1 MKKILCSIA
10 ALASFSGAAQ
20 AATYVFDVNYSGGN
34 NAALASGSD
43 NPLGVTLS
51 AGDSYTYSL
60 SATGAGEWT
69 TLSSGSIF
77 PFFSLYGPFNSSV
90 ADISLTLSNNGISVL
105 NFAEAGIAIRNAGPV
120 KEIGFFMNYAPGVG
134 DPATISALD
143 INGNVFASYDLTALA
158 PISTPG
164 GFNAFEFRGIRS
176 DQTDIYGL
184 RFGGSYILLT
194 GTANGV
200 PIGVPEP
207 AAWAMMLAGFG
218 LVGSALRRRS
228 KVAVTFA

>member
-105 NFAEAGIAIRNAGPV
+105 NFSQAGIGTCCGHIGTNTVSFAG
-120 KEIGFFMNYAPGVG
+120 G
-134 DPATISALD
+134 L
-143 INGNVFASYDLTALA
+143 VFDKIELVSSI
-158 PISTPG
+158 ISTGASAPAFSLLPWPG
-164 GFNAFEFRGIRS
+164 DALEVYRPDLI
-176 DQTDIYGL
+176 
-184 RFGGSYILLT
+184 SYT
-194 GTANGV
+194 QGNGA
-200 PIGVPEP
+200 VPEP

-218 LVGSALRRRS
+218 LVGSAMRRRS
-228 KVAVTFA
+228 KIAITFA

>member
-77 PFFSLYGPFNSSV
+77 PFFSLYGPFNSSI
-90 ADISLTLSNNGISVL
+90 ADVSLTLSNNGISVL
-105 NFAEAGIAIRNAGPV
+105 NFAEAGIATCCGHIGTNTVSFAG
-120 KEIGFFMNYAPGVG
+120 G
-134 DPATISALD
+134 L
-143 INGNVFASYDLTALA
+143 VFDKIELVSSI
-158 PISTPG
+158 ISTGASGPAFSLLPWPG
-164 GFNAFEFRGIRS
+164 EALEVYRP
-176 DQTDIYGL
+176 GL
-184 RFGGSYILLT
+184 ISYT
-194 GTANGV
+194 QGNGA
-200 PIGVPEP
+200 VPEP

-218 LVGSALRRRS
+218 LVGSAMRRRE